1 MKHKTL
7 LLYTLLVGSGTTAFA
22 EALPV
27 SPAPFICQADAVV
40 KHNNRPAEADRLFRS
55 DAVEKEIQR
64 ICKLLTNQRLAWMF
78 TNCFP
83 NTLDTTVHYTE
94 GDDGTP
100 DTFVYTG
107 DIPAMWLRDSGA
119 QVFPYV
125 QLANKD
131 KKLRKM
137 LAGVILRQL
146 KCINIDP
153 YANAFNQVPKP
164 DGSWMT
170 DETDMKPELH
180 ERKWEIDSP
189 CYVLRLA
196 YEYWKVTGD
205 TSVFGDSWL
214 QAVQN
219 ILNTFRDQ
227 QRKNGVG
234 SYHSSAI
241 PPANSTRCATM
252 GGELP

>member
-27 SPAPFICQADAVV
+27 SPAPFISQADAVV
-40 KHNNRPAEADRLFRS
+40 KQNNRPAEADRLFRS
-55 DAVEKEIQR
+55 DAVEKEIKR

-119 QVFPYV
+119 QVF
-125 QLANKD
+125 
-131 KKLRKM
+131 
-137 LAGVILRQL
+137 
-146 KCINIDP
+146 
-153 YANAFNQVPKP
+153 
-164 DGSWMT
+164 
-170 DETDMKPELH
+170 
-180 ERKWEIDSP
+180 
-189 CYVLRLA
+189 
-196 YEYWKVTGD
+196 
-205 TSVFGDSWL
+205 
-214 QAVQN
+214 
-219 ILNTFRDQ
+219 
-227 QRKNGVG
+227 VG
-234 SYHSSAI
+234 
-241 PPANSTRCATM
+241 
-252 GGELP
+252 